1 MGGAFSIC
9 AGGRGP
15 GGPGRGPPSFD
26 MATPRAHVRLLSG
39 APVAQ
44 AGFPLPWAG
53 FLFPLRSC
61 TRVAEDGYFC
71 LLYVAFLDTTE
82 LTVLFRHSRASC
94 SHCRAF
100 TVETLLRSP
109 SVSFREVQ

>member
-1 MGGAFSIC
+1 MRRGA
-9 AGGRGP
+9 AARGDP
-15 GGPGRGPPSFD
+15 AAAPFLLA
-26 MATPRAHVRLLSG
+26 MATPRAHLGTPGGL
-39 APVAQ
+39 
-44 AGFPLPWAG
+44 PLPWAG
-53 FLFPLRSC
+53 LLFPLRSC
-61 TRVAEDGYFC
+61 ARVAEDGVIC

>member
-9 AGGRGP
+9 AGGRSP
-15 GGPGRGPPSFD
+15 GGPGRGPLSSC
-26 MATPRAHVRLLSG
+26 ARAHVRLLG
-39 APVAQ
+39 GVPVAQ
-44 AGFPLPWAG
+44 AGFPCHGRAS
-53 FLFPLRSC
+53 FFPLRSC
-61 TRVAEDGYFC
+61 VRVAEDGVCY
-71 LLYVAFLDTTE
+71 LLYAAFLDTTE
-82 LTVLFRHSRASC
+82 LIVLFRHSRASC

>member
-1 MGGAFSIC
+1 MGGAFSY
-9 AGGRGP
+9 AQ
-15 GGPGRGPPSFD
+15 GGPRPPFLLA
-26 MATPRAHVRLLSG
+26 MAKPRAHARLLGG

-53 FLFPLRSC
+53 LLFPLRSC
-61 TRVAEDGYFC
+61 ARVAEDGVCY

-82 LTVLFRHSRASC
+82 LIVLFRHSRASC

-100 TVETLLRSP
+100 TVETLFRSH

>member
-1 MGGAFSIC
+1 MGGAFSVC

-15 GGPGRGPPSFD
+15 GGPGRGPPFFLRPGTC
-26 MATPRAHVRLLSG
+26 APPGRGFGRAGGLS
-39 APVAQ
+39 
-44 AGFPLPWAG
+44 LPWAG
-53 FLFPLRSC
+53 LLFPLLSC
-61 TRVAEDGYFC
+61 ARVAEDGVFC

>member
-1 MGGAFSIC
+1 MGGAFSF
-9 AGGRGP
+9 ARGAAARGDPAAAPFFLRP
-15 GGPGRGPPSFD
+15 GALRPLG
-26 MATPRAHVRLLSG
+26 G

-44 AGFPLPWAG
+44 AGFPCHGRAS
-53 FLFPLRSC
+53 FFPLRSC
-61 TRVAEDGYFC
+61 ARVAEDGVCY

-82 LTVLFRHSRASC
+82 LIVLFRHSRASC
-94 SHCRAF
+94 GHCRAF